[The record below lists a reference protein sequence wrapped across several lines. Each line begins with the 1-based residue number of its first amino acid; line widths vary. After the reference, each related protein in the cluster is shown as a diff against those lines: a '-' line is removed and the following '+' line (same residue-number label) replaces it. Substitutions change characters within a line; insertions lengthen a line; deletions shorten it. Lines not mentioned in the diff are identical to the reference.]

1 MGRKVIFPALL
12 VIAPVLVLS
21 LVIPISAKSQGG
33 GPPDPAEVARVAAC
47 VERHHGVE
55 ITLARARQ
63 RAAEARAK
71 IEPFVDCQAKQTLLE
86 LTEFVVQRER

>member
-1 MGRKVIFPALL
+1 
-12 VIAPVLVLS
+12 
-21 LVIPISAKSQGG
+21 
-33 GPPDPAEVARVAAC
+33 VARVAAC

-55 ITLARARQ
+55 ITLARAGQ

-71 IEPFVDCQAKQTLLE
+71 IEHFVDCQAKQALLE